1 MASGQWA
8 AETLSRRELFWKER
22 AKKMTEFFCIF
33 YSTARTT
40 TTSMAEGGISW
51 SKMATKKIRKGIFY
65 FVPKAET
72 IPPLILFVSREGE
85 IETKGKNDENKPMP
99 KQQHPKNIY
108 SIKCEGKN
116 LLAFAK
122 IYLLAQREKGMQAK
136 KLFYWVNSSIIWPWS
151 LSKFIGLWWEKIL
164 SGTFFSKTFFTWM
177 YQENF
182 C

>member
-1 MASGQWA
+1 MHFLQHGSNNDNIDGW
-8 AETLSRRELFWKER
+8 
-22 AKKMTEFFCIF
+22 
-33 YSTARTT
+33 
-40 TTSMAEGGISW
+40 GGNILIEDGH
-51 SKMATKKIRKGIFY
+51 KKIRKGIFY

-136 KLFYWVNSSIIWPWS
+136 NFFTEQIVPSYGLDLWVSLSVSDGKKYWVGHFLVKLF
-151 LSKFIGLWWEKIL
+151 LLECSK
-164 SGTFFSKTFFTWM
+164 KTFAKS
-177 YQENF
+177 
-182 C
+182 

>member
-1 MASGQWA
+1 M
-8 AETLSRRELFWKER
+8 SRRDIKPKR
-22 AKKMTEFFCIF
+22 AFLKRASEKNDRIF
-33 YSTARTT
+33 LHFLQHGSNNDNIDGW
-40 TTSMAEGGISW
+40 GGNILIEDGH
-51 SKMATKKIRKGIFY
+51 KKIRKGIFY

-136 KLFYWVNSSIIWPWS
+136 N
-151 LSKFIGLWWEKIL
+151 
-164 SGTFFSKTFFTWM
+164 FFT
-177 YQENF
+177 E
-182 C
+182 